1 MQVELAEAN
10 AQQVAT
16 FLRIA
21 GIEIPQHYVGDLPNL
36 LELHRSA
43 RLPDTLFLPDT
54 MPAVPSST
62 PAQGLDEMFAT
73 ELTDETERWMRIRL
87 GPDMY
92 GEDKSS
98 IVPVSHKTLTVW
110 LPRNQDV
117 VLRERFVRVLHD
129 ARERRMRQAVGDGTM
144 KFSEGEWYDEHRHP
158 FSLIG
163 VLGLVRDGQ
172 PTDLPT
178 GVVLVRN

>member
-1 MQVELAEAN
+1 MQVELTEATP
-10 AQQVAT
+10 QQVAT

-21 GIEIPQHYVGDLPNL
+21 GVEVPPALAGDLSNL
-36 LELHRSA
+36 LELHRTA

-54 MPAVPSST
+54 MPSVASS
-62 PAQGLDEMFAT
+62 PAQGIDEMFAE

-92 GEDKSS
+92 GEDKAS
-98 IVPVSHKTLTVW
+98 IVPVSHKTLNVW

-144 KFSEGEWYDEHRHP
+144 KFSEGEWYYEHRHP
-158 FSLIG
+158 FSLVG
-163 VLGLVRDGQ
+163 VLGLVRDGL
-172 PTDLPT
+172 PTDLPV
-178 GVVLVRN
+178 GVALIRN